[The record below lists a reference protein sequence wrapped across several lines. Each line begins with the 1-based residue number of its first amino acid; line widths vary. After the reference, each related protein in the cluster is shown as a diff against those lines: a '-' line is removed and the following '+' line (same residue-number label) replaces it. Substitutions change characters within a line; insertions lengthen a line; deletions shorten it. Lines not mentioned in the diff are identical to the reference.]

1 MLGQLEDVA
10 TTPFHHRG
18 AGFGSHRG
26 DGCTGAATVL
36 DPMVWGR
43 AQVSA
48 ALLFTNNKPSIPT

>member
-10 TTPFHHRG
+10 TTPFNHRG

-36 DPMVWGR
+36 DPMVWG
-43 AQVSA
+43 
-48 ALLFTNNKPSIPT
+48 